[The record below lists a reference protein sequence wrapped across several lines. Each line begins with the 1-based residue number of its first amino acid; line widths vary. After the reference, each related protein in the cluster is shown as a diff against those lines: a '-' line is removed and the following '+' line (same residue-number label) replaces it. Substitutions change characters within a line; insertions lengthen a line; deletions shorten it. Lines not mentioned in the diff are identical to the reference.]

1 MARKYRPTLLSVSR
15 SQFPKEVVNDAE
27 KRGQLAAPKVLFGEL
42 SRYAIAPIHT
52 RFGTIVWFVWDAEK
66 TLEETHMADVIRQEA
81 SFEEAVK
88 GLW

>member
-1 MARKYRPTLLSVSR
+1 MSRKRQPTLLSVSR
-15 SQFPKEVVNDAE
+15 SRFPKEIVNDAS

-52 RFGTIVWFVWDAEK
+52 RFGSVVWFVWDANK
-66 TLEETHMADVIRQEA
+66 QLEDTHMADVIRQEA
-81 SFEEAVK
+81 SFEDAVK